1 MHTHRWETPGTGKE
15 QEKCDRHTATRMIN
29 RRLTAHMGGS
39 VDVCLGPRQVHDHI
53 QTRAGTLGMLVAA
66 FATSLGPENDAKQ
79 MKAEGS
85 DGGRQ
90 IPPKWDSA
98 TPKATSVLSLH
109 AVSEASPGCK
119 HSDTTC
125 SGSVGEEIW
134 PN

>member
-1 MHTHRWETPGTGKE
+1 MRQAH
-15 QEKCDRHTATRMIN
+15 CDQKIN
-29 RRLTAHMGGS
+29 RRLTAHVGGG

-53 QTRAGTLGMLVAA
+53 QTRAGMLGMLVAT

-90 IPPKWDSA
+90 IPPTWDPA
-98 TPKATSVLSLH
+98 TLKATSMLSLH
-109 AVSEASPGCK
+109 VVSEASSGCK

>member
-1 MHTHRWETPGTGKE
+1 
-15 QEKCDRHTATRMIN
+15 
-29 RRLTAHMGGS
+29 MGGS
-39 VDVCLGPRQVHDHI
+39 VGVCLGPQQVHDHI
-53 QTRAGTLGMLVAA
+53 QTGAGTLGMLVAA

-90 IPPKWDSA
+90 IPPTWDSA

-109 AVSEASPGCK
+109 AVSEASSGCQ

-125 SGSVGEEIW
+125 SGSVGEEI
-134 PN
+134 